1 MFLLFVPFLYYRHVM
16 RDFRQLILLRLLV
29 FYLFV
34 LYKYKMSKTRTMR
47 RDEVNLFVS
56 SKYKN
61 YFFAFRRN
69 FEDELII

>member
-34 LYKYKMSKTRTMR
+34 LYKYKMGKTRIMR
-47 RDEVNLFVS
+47 RDEVNLFVCLQNTKTIFS
-56 SKYKN
+56 L
-61 YFFAFRRN
+61 FA
-69 FEDELII
+69 ETLKTS